1 MKGILQHPSG
11 LVKEVKAGF
20 SWTTFFFGFFPA
32 FFRGDVK
39 WGLIQLVV
47 GFVAAFATAGILG
60 IVINIAFAFLYNK
73 IYINGLI
80 EKGYRPID
88 QSFQQSLRQRGI
100 HAKLLSETERTEAA
114 F

>member
-1 MKGILQHPSG
+1 MRGILQHPSG
-11 LVKEVKAGF
+11 LVKEVKVGF

-32 FFRGDVK
+32 FFRGDFK
-39 WGLIQLVV
+39 WGLIQLV
-47 GFVAAFATAGILG
+47 IG
-60 IVINIAFAFLYNK
+60 IVVSILTSGIGGGVVNIIFAFMYNK
-73 IYINGLI
+73 LYINDLI

-100 HAKLLSETERTEAA
+100 HAKLLSETGRTEAA